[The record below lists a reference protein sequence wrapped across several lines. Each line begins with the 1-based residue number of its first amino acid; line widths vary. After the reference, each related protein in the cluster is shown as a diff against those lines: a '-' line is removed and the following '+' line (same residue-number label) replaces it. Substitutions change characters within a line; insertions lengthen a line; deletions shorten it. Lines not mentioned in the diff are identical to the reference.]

1 MNGMQLILQNAQETD
16 HLVPPHQYVP
26 WVVVN
31 EQPLKDVS
39 PCCLSVF
46 LGNLSITK
54 IILLNSLIIYMNAG
68 LPKLC
73 ELCLQRIQRQSETKG
88 LHITSTHH
96 QFSWKGKLKPRR
108 MLQR

>member
-46 LGNLSITK
+46 LGSLSITK
-54 IILLNSLIIYMNAG
+54 IILLNSNYIYE
-68 LPKLC
+68 C
-73 ELCLQRIQRQSETKG
+73 RIT
-88 LHITSTHH
+88 
-96 QFSWKGKLKPRR
+96 
-108 MLQR
+108 